1 MRLTIYNTAKAST
14 LITVLLI
21 VRDLC
26 CSSFVKD
33 AAEDLMDQYG
43 AAAGAGA
50 GGEGVGGSHCEKVSL

>member
-1 MRLTIYNTAKAST
+1 MCEVDTIQYNSQH
-14 LITVLLI
+14 LMITVRII

-43 AAAGAGA
+43 AAAGG
-50 GGEGVGGSHCEKVSL
+50 GGEGVGGSHCEMVSL